1 MSEGVVTNG
10 YTLHSDNIR
19 YPGSNARGLLDHS
32 RHLVQTLQTSQKG
45 DAGNRH
51 LFLYDSST

>member
-1 MSEGVVTNG
+1 MTNG